1 MYIDILTRIGEKE
14 VPSPERVE
22 DIEERARR
30 IEVLWQSAR
39 LRGPVEIKRG
49 VQRFRTLEE
58 AQQERELRTQERM
71 RRLRNQ

>member
-1 MYIDILTRIGEKE
+1 MPLERFRHIKE
-14 VPSPERVE
+14 VPSPEHVE

-30 IEVLWQSAR
+30 IEALWQSAR
-39 LRGPVEIKRG
+39 LRGPVEIQRG